1 MRLPKTSPVLSPV
14 TVPVMA
20 PKLDSGNP
28 NRASEQSGPFFP
40 YISISVSLATVYI
53 FFFGKDNPCL
63 KLSHELMTKTIANF
77 NQKIRDR
84 SL

>member
-1 MRLPKTSPVLSPV
+1 M
-14 TVPVMA
+14 
-20 PKLDSGNP
+20 
-28 NRASEQSGPFFP
+28 SEQSGAFFP